1 MNILLRYLGG
11 GALEN
16 ADRGQQPGEVAIE
29 VCSDSTHAG
38 WLALRQALW
47 PDTSAVEH
55 LAEMKACCD
64 DPERYG
70 QFLAVLEN
78 AGAIGFA
85 EASLRRDYV
94 NGTDSSPVGFLEGI
108 YVLPQAR
115 RQGVARLLLGAVE
128 AWALDKGCCEL
139 ASDTPIDNRVSQC
152 AHQALGFEETGR
164 VVFFKK
170 TLVQDP
176 QD

>member
-1 MNILLRYLGG
+1 MNLLLRYLVNS
-11 GALEN
+11 ALEE
-16 ADRGQQPGEVAIE
+16 AGLGQQPGEVAIE

-47 PDTSAVEH
+47 PDTSAAEH

-115 RQGVARLLLGAVE
+115 RQGVARLLLA
-128 AWALDKGCCEL
+128 
-139 ASDTPIDNRVSQC
+139 Q
-152 AHQALGFEETGR
+152 LGGFAPDFRGR
-164 VVFFKK
+164 RSCFPCRSKPRLWIRGKK
-170 TLVQDP
+170 PL
-176 QD
+176 